1 MSPSVRDNVKIP
13 LTARVTA
20 CCPVMRQSDGQL
32 AGNVPVGRLS
42 KPEEV
47 TKAVVS
53 LVESPFVTA
62 QTLSVDGEMHPR

>member
-1 MSPSVRDNVKIP
+1 MLPSDETERR
-13 LTARVTA
+13 T
-20 CCPVMRQSDGQL
+20 L